1 MLRFLLKGGV
11 MVMTEAEKSRLN
23 ELRLKVNRTDEES
36 REMAKLAKRD
46 TREEVP
52 VGTTTQKAELMAQEE
67 GKELN
72 DQERY
77 APGQPLEPTSES
89 PSGTASESPSP
100 SEAE

>member
-1 MLRFLLKGGV
+1 

-23 ELRLKVNRTDEES
+23 ELRLKQNRTDEES
-36 REMAKLAKRD
+36 RELARLEKRD

-67 GKELN
+67 GKELH

-77 APGQPLEPTSES
+77 APGQPLDTSES